1 MVVIDG
7 IVMGPQHCAYD
18 NCSNTLVNHRGGV
31 FCDVHNQEFGARCHV
46 CDCQNQKIDNT
57 QACNEHQEMWHK
69 YNLEHSSDYL
79 NAENPPW
86 NKNQGRRVQQLHDES
101 DTNIPKKSHYF
112 SASHYY
118 CVETICAPCGAVI
131 AWTKFVKSDGLERDV
146 TSTTNILKFLEDVFP
161 DEELRP
167 DYICIDKAC
176 KLLQTA
182 VANGSWVDWFK
193 SSHFVVDGYHY
204 TNHCSDDYLCRK
216 WCNPAPQDGSA
227 PNLVYIA
234 QDRNGERYHKRAFN
248 TQACEQLNSWLG
260 GFESIMKRMTPSN
273 FNWFIHSMIFYHTQQ
288 VIKRQ
293 NSQNFSIISED
304 FEYDDGLL

>member
-1 MVVIDG
+1 MF
-7 IVMGPQHCAYD
+7 
-18 NCSNTLVNHRGGV
+18 TT
-31 FCDVHNQEFGARCHV
+31 
-46 CDCQNQKIDNT
+46 K
-57 QACNEHQEMWHK
+57 
-69 YNLEHSSDYL
+69 NLEQD
-79 NAENPPW
+79 AV
-86 NKNQGRRVQQLHDES
+86 RVQQPHDES

-112 SASHYY
+112 GASRYY

-131 AWTKFVKSDGLERDV
+131 AWTKFVKSE
-146 TSTTNILKFLEDVFP
+146 STTNILKFLEDVFP

-193 SSHFVVDGYHY
+193 SSCFVVDGYHY

-248 TQACEQLNSWLG
+248 TQTCEQLNSWLG
-260 GFESIMKRMTPSN
+260 SN

-288 VIKRQ
+288 VLENVVK
-293 NSQNFSIISED
+293 NSSGSMSSSSKD
-304 FEYDDGLL
+304 VVVR

>member
-1 MVVIDG
+1 MLRK
-7 IVMGPQHCAYD
+7 P
-18 NCSNTLVNHRGGV
+18 
-31 FCDVHNQEFGARCHV
+31 
-46 CDCQNQKIDNT
+46 
-57 QACNEHQEMWHK
+57 
-69 YNLEHSSDYL
+69 
-79 NAENPPW
+79 AENPPW
-86 NKNQGRRVQQLHDES
+86 NKNRGRRVQQSHDES

-131 AWTKFVKSDGLERDV
+131 AWTKFVKSE
-146 TSTTNILKFLEDVFP
+146 STTNILKFLEDVFP

-176 KLLQTA
+176 KLLRTA

-193 SSHFVVDGYHY
+193 SSRFVVDGYHY
-204 TNHCSDDYLCRK
+204 TNHHSDDYLCRK

-260 GFESIMKRMTPSN
+260 GFESIMKCMTPSN

-288 VIKRQ
+288 VIKWQ

-304 FEYDDGLL
+304 FEHDDGLL

>member
-31 FCDVHNQEFGARCHV
+31 FCDVHNLEFGARCRV
-46 CDCQNQKIDNT
+46 RDCPNQKINNT
-57 QACNEHQEMWHK
+57 QACNEHQEMWLK

-79 NAENPPW
+79 NAENLPW
-86 NKNQGRRVQQLHDES
+86 NKTRRRHS
-101 DTNIPKKSHYF
+101 DNEISNKKHYF
-112 SASHYY
+112 SASRYY

-131 AWTKFVKSDGLERDV
+131 AWTKFVKSE
-146 TSTTNILKFLEDVFP
+146 SATNILKFLEDVFP
-161 DEELRP
+161 NEESRP

-176 KLLQTA
+176 KVLRTA
-182 VANGSWVDWFK
+182 VANGSWVYWFK
-193 SSHFVVDGYHY
+193 GSHFVVDDHP
-204 TNHCSDDYLCRK
+204 CRK

-234 QDRNGERYHKRAFN
+234 QDRDAFN

-260 GFESIMKRMTPSN
+260 GFESIMKHMTPSN
-273 FNWFIHSMIFYHTQQ
+273 FNWFIHSMIFHHTQH
-288 VIKRQ
+288 VIKQQ
-293 NSQNFSIISED
+293 NSQNFSTISED
-304 FEYDDGLL
+304 LELDDGTEI

>member
-18 NCSNTLVNHRGGV
+18 NCSNTLVNHRRGV
-31 FCDVHNQEFGARCHV
+31 FCNVHNQEFGARCHV

-79 NAENPPW
+79 N
-86 NKNQGRRVQQLHDES
+86 GRHVQQPHDEA

-112 SASHYY
+112 K
-118 CVETICAPCGAVI
+118 TICAPCGAVI
-131 AWTKFVKSDGLERDV
+131 AWTKFVKSE
-146 TSTTNILKFLEDVFP
+146 STTNILMFLEDVFP

-182 VANGSWVDWFK
+182 VSNGSWI
-193 SSHFVVDGYHY
+193 
-204 TNHCSDDYLCRK
+204 DYGVI
-216 WCNPAPQDGSA
+216 QHHGSA
-227 PNLVYIA
+227 PNLIYIA
-234 QDRNGERYHKRAFN
+234 QDRN
-248 TQACEQLNSWLG
+248 ACEQLNSWLG
-260 GFESIMKRMTPSN
+260 GFESIMKHITPSN

-288 VIKRQ
+288 VIKWQ

-304 FEYDDGLL
+304 FEHDDGLL

>member
-1 MVVIDG
+1 
-7 IVMGPQHCAYD
+7 
-18 NCSNTLVNHRGGV
+18 
-31 FCDVHNQEFGARCHV
+31 
-46 CDCQNQKIDNT
+46 
-57 QACNEHQEMWHK
+57 MWCK

-79 NAENPPW
+79 N
-86 NKNQGRRVQQLHDES
+86 GRRVQQPHDES

-112 SASHYY
+112 SASRYY

-131 AWTKFVKSDGLERDV
+131 AWTKFVKSEL
-146 TSTTNILKFLEDVFP
+146 TTNILKFLEDVFP

-176 KLLQTA
+176 KLLRTA

-193 SSHFVVDGYHY
+193 SSCFVVDGYHY
-204 TNHCSDDYLCRK
+204 TNHHSDDYLCRK

-234 QDRNGERYHKRAFN
+234 QDRN
-248 TQACEQLNSWLG
+248 ACEQLNSWLG
-260 GFESIMKRMTPSN
+260 EFESIMKCMTPSN

-293 NSQNFSIISED
+293 NSQNFSIINED
-304 FEYDDGLL
+304 FEHDDGLL

>member
-1 MVVIDG
+1 M
-7 IVMGPQHCAYD
+7 
-18 NCSNTLVNHRGGV
+18 STR
-31 FCDVHNQEFGARCHV
+31 
-46 CDCQNQKIDNT
+46 K
-57 QACNEHQEMWHK
+57 
-69 YNLEHSSDYL
+69 S
-79 NAENPPW
+79 ENPPW
-86 NKNQGRRVQQLHDES
+86 NKNQGRHVQQPHDES

-112 SASHYY
+112 K
-118 CVETICAPCGAVI
+118 TICAPCGAVI
-131 AWTKFVKSDGLERDV
+131 AWTKFVKSK
-146 TSTTNILKFLEDVFP
+146 STTNILKFLEDVFP

-167 DYICIDKAC
+167 DYVCIDKAC

-182 VANGSWVDWFK
+182 VANGSWVDWFT

-227 PNLVYIA
+227 PNL
-234 QDRNGERYHKRAFN
+234 
-248 TQACEQLNSWLG
+248 LG
-260 GFESIMKRMTPSN
+260 GFESIIKCMTPSN

-304 FEYDDGLL
+304 FEHDDGLL

>member
-31 FCDVHNQEFGARCHV
+31 FCDVHNQEFGARCCVH
-46 CDCQNQKIDNT
+46 DCQNQKIDNT
-57 QACNEHQEMWHK
+57 QACNEHQEMWCK

-79 NAENPPW
+79 NGARRMLRKPAEIR
-86 NKNQGRRVQQLHDES
+86 NKTVQQPHDES
-101 DTNIPKKSHYF
+101 DTNIPKRSHYF
-112 SASHYY
+112 SASCYY

-131 AWTKFVKSDGLERDV
+131 AWTKFVKSE
-146 TSTTNILKFLEDVFP
+146 STTNILK
-161 DEELRP
+161 P

-176 KLLQTA
+176 KLLRTA

-204 TNHCSDDYLCRK
+204 TNHHSDDYLCRK
-216 WCNPAPQDGSA
+216 WCNPAPQDDK
-227 PNLVYIA
+227 N
-234 QDRNGERYHKRAFN
+234 AFN

-260 GFESIMKRMTPSN
+260 EFESIMKCMTPSN

-304 FEYDDGLL
+304 FEHDDEEA

>member
-18 NCSNTLVNHRGGV
+18 NCSNTLVNI
-31 FCDVHNQEFGARCHV
+31 EEKFGARCCVH
-46 CDCQNQKIDNT
+46 DCPNQKINNT

-69 YNLEHSSDYL
+69 YNLEHNSDYL
-79 NAENPPW
+79 NAENLPW
-86 NKNQGRRVQQLHDES
+86 NKTRRRHVQQPHDES
-101 DTNIPKKSHYF
+101 DNEISNKKHYF

-131 AWTKFVKSDGLERDV
+131 AWTKFVKSE
-146 TSTTNILKFLEDVFP
+146 SATNILKFLEDVFP
-161 DEELRP
+161 NEESRP

-176 KLLQTA
+176 KVLRTA
-182 VANGSWVDWFK
+182 VANGSWVYWFK
-193 SSHFVVDGYHY
+193 GSHFVVDGFKVYHY
-204 TNHCSDDYLCRK
+204 TNHHSDDYLCRK
-216 WCNPAPQDGSA
+216 WCHPAPQDGSV

-234 QDRNGERYHKRAFN
+234 QDRDAFN

-260 GFESIMKRMTPSN
+260 GFESIMKCITPSN
-273 FNWFIHSMIFYHTQQ
+273 FNWFIHSMIFHHTQH
-288 VIKRQ
+288 VIKWQ

-304 FEYDDGLL
+304 QELDDGTEI